1 MSLLFLGM
9 TLSVIGKGMLGLA
22 IIWVHVTMAT
32 ERSIDEQVI
41 KAFRRETILTV
52 IALILIAIGYLLEV
66 SAMGGFSSMIYC
78 SGVECSAAL
87 SEALLS
93 Q

>member
-9 TLSVIGKGMLGLA
+9 TMSVIGKGMLGLA

-41 KAFRRETILTV
+41 KAFRRETYLTV
-52 IALILIAIGYLLEV
+52 AALMLIAVGYVLEV
-66 SAMGGFSSMIYC
+66 SAMGGFSTLITC

-87 SEALLS
+87 SGALLS